1 MCCNLEGNAGD
12 TFDDDFISSS
22 VEMDVLESAVQEI
35 HGSPRDGEAYR
46 ILSLSLYL
54 LMLHCTST
62 SLFFIL
68 FDF

>member
-1 MCCNLEGNAGD
+1 MCCNLEGNVGD

-46 ILSLSLYL
+46 ILSLSLSINAS
-54 LMLHCTST
+54 LH
-62 SLFFIL
+62 LYFFI
-68 FDF
+68 FHFV